1 MLGTKKYKK
10 ILFEVMVTEK
20 ELSFIF
26 KILRRMD
33 FNYSEE
39 EYGDVTIWNVI
50 GIFYNIRLNFL
61 EGMLDWSILDPIESR
76 KIGRA
81 SCRERV

>member
-1 MLGTKKYKK
+1 MLGTKEYKK

-20 ELSFIF
+20 KKLSFIF

-39 EYGDVTIWNVI
+39 EYGDVTIWKVI
-50 GIFYNIRLNFL
+50 GIFFTIFASIFL
-61 EGMLDWSILDPIESR
+61 
-76 KIGRA
+76 KV
-81 SCRERV
+81 C